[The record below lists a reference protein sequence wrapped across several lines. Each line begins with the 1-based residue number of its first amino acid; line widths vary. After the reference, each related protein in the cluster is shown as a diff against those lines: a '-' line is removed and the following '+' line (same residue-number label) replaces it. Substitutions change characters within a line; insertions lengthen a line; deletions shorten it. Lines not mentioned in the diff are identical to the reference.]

1 MSYTKLR
8 RVSPFLVFALIGVLI
23 SAHAEYVGPS
33 PAKSPSTV
41 AEILK
46 NPIDDQEV
54 SLQGK
59 LLKKL
64 SSDKYLFSDGTGEI
78 IVEIDND
85 DFPDQK
91 VFENTVVQISGE
103 IEKDFLVTPEIDVK
117 RLTIVKP

>member
-33 PAKSPSTV
+33 LAKSPSTV